1 MAKIFIGSSSESLKT
16 AQIIQS
22 YFDRLHDCIIWEDK
36 FFELNQS
43 TYDNLCKKVLEFD
56 YAIFVGGIDDAVIRI
71 KKNNMKIG
79 IRDNVYFEFGLYVGT
94 LTKDRVFFMVNKKV
108 SIASDFLGVT
118 LLYYND
124 KKEIINGCEIIKNK
138 IEEEEKINRINLLPS
153 TSLAYDYYNNFLK
166 SLKTYLYRRNLK
178 ISLKKINEKKIKI
191 VIPKNCSASMKD
203 FADLIYKKL
212 NCKNYSFNFGEK
224 RISIKYNNEKL
235 KKKSELEIIDVP
247 LILEASF
254 WAVET
259 KLEKSYVGD
268 TALLNAVKEKEKE
281 NFINTLTN
289 FIKNDALLNPILEII
304 SY

>member
-1 MAKIFIGSSSESLKT
+1 M
-16 AQIIQS
+16 
-22 YFDRLHDCIIWEDK
+22 
-36 FFELNQS
+36 
-43 TYDNLCKKVLEFD
+43 
-56 YAIFVGGIDDAVIRI
+56 
-71 KKNNMKIG
+71 
-79 IRDNVYFEFGLYVGT
+79 
-94 LTKDRVFFMVNKKV
+94 
-108 SIASDFLGVT
+108 
-118 LLYYND
+118 LYYND
-124 KKEIINGCEIIKNK
+124 NKEIVDGCEIIKNK
-138 IEEEEKINRINLLPS
+138 VEEEEKINRINLLPS